1 MTAGHQ
7 RAWHTHANTF
17 NSKQQNL
24 QSYYYCTY
32 TSSSRLWIP
41 WHQMDKKKKKFRT
54 ETWVSL
60 VDVNMDILT
69 GIEEIFFSSSSFS
82 SPLVFIAIYCHL
94 VEQFLIALPGKV
106 T

>member
-1 MTAGHQ
+1 MLTLL
-7 RAWHTHANTF
+7 T
-17 NSKQQNL
+17 QNNRIYKVIIIVHIHPVPGCGFL
-24 QSYYYCTY
+24 GTRW
-32 TSSSRLWIP
+32 T
-41 WHQMDKKKKKFRT
+41 KKKKFRT
-54 ETWVSL
+54 ETWASL